1 MSDINENKNENKQV
15 KEEPSRRD
23 TLLKKKKKKKKIII
37 FSVIGGVVLIGI
49 LIIVVVLIALG
60 NTANMGAVVTTE
72 NPAVGEFVSDVEV
85 AGTIRSDKSIHF
97 DAPGNI
103 KISKIATQGAFFKKG
118 ETILEFD
125 KDSFEEQSRISYLQ
139 NSISENSGKSAEIS
153 LAESQSD
160 LAKAKSDFSK
170 YTGLVNSQQAEVDR
184 LTSEITDANALKAAE
199 INNKIYE
206 AQKQLNDFNY
216 LAGEGGVI
224 NGLSEKARQ
233 TYAKYAKDKSYEI
246 GELEHELSLLTNS
259 AESYQQS
266 KTLSEAQT
274 KLAEYTEEKAKAEA
288 TRDSLEKAIG
298 NEYDVA
304 NVALNSELS
313 SIQASKS
320 MEAFEQYA
328 NGLVAPFDG
337 VVLSVSYTDGDTTQ
351 AGTPMLVFASL
362 EDICVDF
369 SVTKNEL
376 NKIEKNQKAVVTIL
390 GKEYEGEVTQINKV
404 AVTSSTGS
412 PAIGG
417 TLKVLN
423 PDDDIC
429 LNLEAK
435 AQIRTAQIDSCMTVP
450 IGAINVDND
459 GDYVYVLVNGE
470 VEKKIVTTEE
480 SGNNRI
486 VITDGLSGED
496 KVIVSYIGE
505 IREGMPATEMPSGAG
520 VELY

>member
-1 MSDINENKNENKQV
+1 
-15 KEEPSRRD
+15 
-23 TLLKKKKKKKKIII
+23 
-37 FSVIGGVVLIGI
+37 
-49 LIIVVVLIALG
+49 
-60 NTANMGAVVTTE
+60 
-72 NPAVGEFVSDVEV
+72 
-85 AGTIRSDKSIHF
+85 
-97 DAPGNI
+97 
-103 KISKIATQGAFFKKG
+103 
-118 ETILEFD
+118 
-125 KDSFEEQSRISYLQ
+125 
-139 NSISENSGKSAEIS
+139 
-153 LAESQSD
+153 
-160 LAKAKSDFSK
+160 
-170 YTGLVNSQQAEVDR
+170 
-184 LTSEITDANALKAAE
+184 
-199 INNKIYE
+199 
-206 AQKQLNDFNY
+206 
-216 LAGEGGVI
+216 
-224 NGLSEKARQ
+224 
-233 TYAKYAKDKSYEI
+233 
-246 GELEHELSLLTNS
+246 
-259 AESYQQS
+259 
-266 KTLSEAQT
+266 
-274 KLAEYTEEKAKAEA
+274 
-288 TRDSLEKAIG
+288 
-298 NEYDVA
+298 
-304 NVALNSELS
+304 
-313 SIQASKS
+313 
-320 MEAFEQYA
+320 
-328 NGLVAPFDG
+328 
-337 VVLSVSYTDGDTTQ
+337 
-351 AGTPMLVFASL
+351 MLVFASL

-486 VITDGLSGED
+486 VITDGLSEED